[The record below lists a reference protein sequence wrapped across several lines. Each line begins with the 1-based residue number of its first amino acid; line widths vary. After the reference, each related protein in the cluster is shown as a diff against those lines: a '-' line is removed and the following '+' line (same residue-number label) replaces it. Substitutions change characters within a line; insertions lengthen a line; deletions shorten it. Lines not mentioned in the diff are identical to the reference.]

1 MNKDRLKN
9 IILSTVK
16 LFLGSNMLVYS
27 GNATLFIITAAFPF
41 LALIISIV
49 NAMPWYS
56 PSDVVEFFF
65 KILPNLEPFRDFL
78 VGIVTNLKNSSGGVL
93 IGVAAVTTL
102 WSASGGV
109 NAIRVGLTQLDGGE
123 KGKVQHNILKRLV
136 FTLMLIIF
144 IPALLIFSMLG
155 DSVQNLITGI
165 LERIGAEGL
174 IHLNESIESVFQA
187 GTLIVAV
194 AGFFAALLLYAYLPA
209 KRHTLKSRVPG
220 TILTG
225 VACYVFT
232 KVFAYFI
239 PKFSGSSSLYGSL
252 ASLFLILLWIRII
265 MMILFAGGAL
275 NTVLEDEK
283 AEPDPVI
290 AELEVYEEHE

>member
-1 MNKDRLKN
+1 MNKDRIRN

-16 LFLGSNMLVYS
+16 LFLGSNMMVYS

-41 LALIISIV
+41 IALIISIV
-49 NAMPWYS
+49 NVLPWYS
-56 PSDVVEFFF
+56 PTDVVEFFF
-65 KILPNLEPFRDFL
+65 RILPDLEPFRDFI

-93 IGVAAVTTL
+93 IGVAALTTL

-109 NAIRVGLTQLDGGE
+109 NAIRVGLNQLDGGE
-123 KGKVQHNILKRLV
+123 KGKVQHNIIKRLV
-136 FTLMLIIF
+136 FTLMLIIL

-155 DSVQNLITGI
+155 DSVQNIIDGI
-165 LERIGAEGL
+165 FERIGAEGL
-174 IHLNESIESVFQA
+174 LHLKESIESVFQA
-187 GTLIVAV
+187 GTLIVTV
-194 AGFFAALLLYAYLPA
+194 AGFFAALLLYAKLPA
-209 KRHTLKSRVPG
+209 MRHTLKSRIPG
-220 TILTG
+220 TVFTG

-239 PKFSGSSSLYGSL
+239 PKFSGSSSLYGPL

-275 NTVLEDEK
+275 NKVLEDEK
-283 AEPDPVI
+283 PAPEPETPAE
-290 AELEVYEEHE
+290 A